1 MRDPQRK
8 LRKAQV
14 RIMLWTATQIQW
26 YDREMTYGMPWSSC
40 SIVLNFWISSLS
52 EPQAVKKGS
61 KRSVDYAVSAA
72 DSVTWQGY
80 DRFDYERCQ
89 YWLRC
94 W

>member
-1 MRDPQRK
+1 
-8 LRKAQV
+8 
-14 RIMLWTATQIQW
+14 MLWAATQIQW
-26 YDREMTYGMPWSSC
+26 YDRELTYGMPWSSC
-40 SIVLNFWISSLS
+40 SIVLNFWFSSLS

-61 KRSVDYAVSAA
+61 KRSVDYAASAA
-72 DSVTWQGY
+72 DSVMWQGY